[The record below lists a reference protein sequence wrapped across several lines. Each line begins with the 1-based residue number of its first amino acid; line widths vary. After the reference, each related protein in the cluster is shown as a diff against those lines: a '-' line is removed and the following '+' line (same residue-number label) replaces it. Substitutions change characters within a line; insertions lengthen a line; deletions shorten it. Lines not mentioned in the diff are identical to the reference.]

1 MISRNRDSHYFIRG
15 AMKPILLLAVLILV
29 GMLTAALFLLRESK
43 PSSEFLAKR
52 PSSEKMLFDF
62 AGIFSHR
69 DEYLESYLKT
79 LRDIYR
85 IEALIVTLPSLGR
98 LQTIQDA
105 AVHLMTDWEV
115 GERYGNRG
123 ILLLFADAEKEVK
136 IEVSYELEDVF
147 TDLFTGY
154 AEDLQLRPYFRKG
167 NIGSGLTAVME
178 ELEQRAYIKKQSQ
191 YTPDMIADR
200 DAQFASGGAG
210 AVRKL
215 EDYAEQEKR
224 AAADVGL
231 FVIEPGS
238 SIFTD
243 SALLASGMKKDSRFP
258 AGDNPKEAFE
268 IMCAAYLENGD
279 ARDKE
284 GIKEKE
290 GKHFDIPE
298 KDGRAVIFFGNKEGW
313 DNAPFLFAK
322 TPDGWKFDMV
332 NQRKYVCFGMAPQW
346 GVQRGD
352 HDYMDLL
359 ERCSY
364 WMSDDIPWEE
374 EDVYHVEQDSEI
386 VAKILFLEVQ
396 HRKNSN
402 DFATNLELA
411 RLGIMTA
418 RKPSQSIFPF
428 LDKAKALNPDSPLPY
443 KYTGIC
449 YTSSNQYQ
457 KAISEI
463 EEMLRRDPQSLFGRK
478 LLGYLYLQRGEFA
491 SAIEHLQEALRMAPS
506 DCYAATTLA
515 RVYTHRFRDQGSQ
528 NDGKAALELLNKSE
542 QVCAQSRRRVAWL
555 RTELVKQGLLSK
567 DQLPGSRVF
576 LGSSVYWYNYQ
587 GQGVL
592 VYDVQAGSPAEQS
605 GLQEGDFIIS
615 FEGIPVYKPL
625 ELLALV
631 KQQEP
636 GKKVKVDIIR
646 GALNGPLTLGDV
658 SVNPKTYGL
667 AQPKKMTI
675 YVTLGT
681 RE

>member
-1 MISRNRDSHYFIRG
+1 MISRNRDSHYLNRG
-15 AMKPILLLAVLILV
+15 AVKLIILLAVLILV

-62 AGIFSHR
+62 AGIFSHE
-69 DEYLESYLKT
+69 DEYLETYLKT

-85 IEALIVTLPSLGR
+85 IEALIVTLPSIDR

-105 AVHLMTDWEV
+105 AAHLMTDWKV
-115 GERYGNRG
+115 GERLGNRG
-123 ILLLFADAEKEVK
+123 ILLLFADVEKEVK

-167 NIGSGLTAVME
+167 DIGPGLTAVME
-178 ELEQRAYIKKQSQ
+178 ELERRAYIKKQNQ
-191 YTPDMIADR
+191 YTPKLIADM
-200 DAQFASGGAG
+200 DVQFASGGAG

-224 AAADVGL
+224 TTADVSH
-231 FVIEPGS
+231 FVLEPGS
-238 SIFTD
+238 SIYTD
-243 SALLASGMKKDSRFP
+243 SALLSLGMKKDSRFP
-258 AGDNPKEAFE
+258 AGNNPKEAFE
-268 IMCAAYLENGD
+268 IMCAAFIENGD

-284 GIKEKE
+284 AIKKLE
-290 GKHFDIPE
+290 GKHYE
-298 KDGRAVIFFGNKEGW
+298 VLENANRAVIFFGNKEGW
-313 DNAPFLFAK
+313 DNVPYLFAK

-332 NQRKYVCFGMAPQW
+332 NQRKYVRYGMEPHW
-346 GVQRGD
+346 GVERGD

-359 ERCSY
+359 ERCPY
-364 WMSDDIPWEE
+364 WMSMDIPWEE
-374 EDVYHVEQDSEI
+374 EDIYHVDQDSEI
-386 VAKILFLEVQ
+386 VEKILSLDGQ
-396 HRKNSN
+396 YKKNSN
-402 DFATNLELA
+402 DFAANLELA

-418 RKPSQSIFPF
+418 RPHQSIFPF

-449 YTSSNQYQ
+449 YVSSNQYQ

-463 EEMLRRDPQSLFGRK
+463 EELLKRDPQSLFGRK
-478 LLGYLYLQRGEFA
+478 FLGYLFLQTGEFA
-491 SAIEHLQEALRMAPS
+491 SAIEHLQEALRMAQS
-506 DCYAATTLA
+506 DCYATTTLA
-515 RVYTHRFRDQGSQ
+515 RVYTHRFKARGSQ
-528 NDGKAALELLNKSE
+528 DDRKAALELLNKSE
-542 QVCAQSRRRVAWL
+542 QVCAQNHRRTAWL
-555 RTELVKQGLLSK
+555 RTDLVNQGLLAK
-567 DQLPGSRVF
+567 DKLPRSRVHF
-576 LGSSVYWYNYQ
+576 GASWYWYNYQ

-592 VYDVQAGSPAEQS
+592 VYDVQAGAPAEQA
-605 GLQEGDFIIS
+605 GLQEGDFITS
-615 FEGIPVYKPL
+615 FEGNPINNHRQ
-625 ELLALV
+625 LLALL

-636 GKKVKVDIIR
+636 GKRVRVDIIR
-646 GALNGPLTLGDV
+646 GALNGPMTLGDV
-658 SVNPKTYGL
+658 TVNPKTYGL